1 MFNCPNKSLLHVWN
15 WKQPSGLMIIN
26 YFQRCGFLMLV
37 VILKFL
43 MSSPKHKWRF
53 KTNLEVLELLF
64 ELLY

>member
-1 MFNCPNKSLLHVWN
+1 MELETAIRFDNNKLLSKTW
-15 WKQPSGLMIIN
+15 
-26 YFQRCGFLMLV
+26 FFMLV

-43 MSSPKHKWRF
+43 MSSPKHKNFMFKWPF